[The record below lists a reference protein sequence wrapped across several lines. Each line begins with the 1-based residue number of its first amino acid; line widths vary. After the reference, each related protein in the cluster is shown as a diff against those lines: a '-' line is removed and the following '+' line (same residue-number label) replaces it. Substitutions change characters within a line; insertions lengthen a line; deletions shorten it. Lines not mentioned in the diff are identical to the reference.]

1 MANFSES
8 SCRQPEAGHKTPP
21 VSCVWAET
29 EDERAVSSTPSLLG
43 SNSSAEIIPAVNTTK
58 IIGVCRCRCAHVHR
72 RTTQTQITGQKL
84 RKAPGCGDIKLRL
97 EANNLW
103 IWSNVVF
110 CLQHCSA
117 PELYSLFIGPGWFLW
132 GGWVG
137 GGGAVGNKNS

>member
-8 SCRQPEAGHKTPP
+8 SCRQPEAGHNTPP

-29 EDERAVSSTPSLLG
+29 EDERTVSSTSSPVG

-84 RKAPGCGDIKLRL
+84 RKAPGCGDIKL
-97 EANNLW
+97 A
-103 IWSNVVF
+103 
-110 CLQHCSA
+110 
-117 PELYSLFIGPGWFLW
+117 IG
-132 GGWVG
+132 
-137 GGGAVGNKNS
+137 SQ